1 MIYPAIIE
9 GFRPLSL
16 AAVADALDEV
26 TGERRFMDSAVA
38 PRIRG
43 GRVLGPA
50 ATVMTAPTGER
61 AVHNAAMQLIDEALP
76 GSVVVLGVED
86 ERNAAIWDAV
96 WSAAAAARGLA
107 GAITDGA
114 VRDLDRIRCLG
125 GFEVFAAA
133 VTPGAGFGRIKSL
146 VGNVEIECGGLVVRS
161 GDLMLGDVEGVL
173 VIPPDAA
180 AAVLAAARSIDRQ
193 IDNLV
198 AAATET
204 RSART
209 AMQRHWPRIPD

>member
-1 MIYPAIIE
+1 MIDADVIE
-9 GFRPLSL
+9 GFRTLSV

-38 PRIRG
+38 PRIRN

-61 AVHNAAMQLIDEALP
+61 AVHAAAMQVIDEASP
-76 GSVVVLGVED
+76 GSVLVLGVED

-107 GAITDGA
+107 GAVTDGA
-114 VRDLDRIRCLG
+114 VRDLSRIRALN

-146 VGNVEIECGGLVVRS
+146 VGNVEIECGGLVVQP
-161 GDLMLGDVEGVL
+161 GDLILGDVDGVV
-173 VIPPDAA
+173 VIPQGDA
-180 AAVLAAARSIDRQ
+180 AAVLAAATEIERRLDA
-193 IDNLV
+193 LV
-198 AAATET
+198 ATATET
-204 RSART
+204 GSARE
-209 AMQRHWPRIPD
+209 AMRRLGPPRRA